1 MASTEQQL
9 SLDLPRSG
17 LMGWLGARSG
27 QSPLYD
33 RFLLLLL
40 LTLAAIGLVM
50 VTSASL
56 AEAQSLT
63 GDPLYFVKRHL
74 AFLGGA
80 LVILALGLRIPM
92 SWWQQRSTQLMLGGL
107 VLIVLVLFVGRSVNG
122 ATRWLPL
129 GPVNIQVAEVAKFTL
144 FLYLAGYLVRR
155 HQEVREELKGFLKPF
170 VTLGV
175 YAGFILAQPDLGTV
189 VVMFVTVM
197 GMLFLAGAKLRDFF
211 ALMLLGVSLV
221 VGLIISAPYRLRRV
235 TSFWDPWADP
245 FGAGYQL
252 TQSLMAYGR
261 GDWLGQGLGNSIQK
275 LEYLP
280 EAHTDFIFAVLGEEL
295 GFAGVTFVLLLELA
309 LALRALRIGN
319 LALQANQAFAG
330 YFAYGIGIW
339 FSFQTA
345 VNVGASVGLLPTK
358 GLTLP
363 MVSYGG
369 SSLWVMTVA
378 AVVLLRVDYE
388 RRLAGATP
396 GKKGGSDD
404 GS

>member
-1 MASTEQQL
+1 MVGALWQGIRGN
-9 SLDLPRSG
+9 DRSDG
-17 LMGWLGARSG
+17 G
-27 QSPLYD
+27 YD
-33 RFLLLLL
+33 RVL
-40 LTLAAIGLVM
+40 LTLILTLAMIGLVM
-50 VTSASL
+50 VSSASL
-56 AEAQSLT
+56 AEAESLK
-63 GDPLYFVKRHL
+63 GDPYFFVKRHL
-74 AFLGGA
+74 AFLSMA
-80 LVILALGLRIPM
+80 MVILVITINIPMSFWQQHSGKLLALGL
-92 SWWQQRSTQLMLGGL
+92 LLL
-107 VLIVLVLFVGRSVNG
+107 VAVLIGGRTVNG
-122 ATRWLPL
+122 ATRWLSVGPL
-129 GPVNIQVAEVAKFTL
+129 NLQVAEVAKFTL
-144 FLYLAGYLVRR
+144 FLYLASYLVRR

-170 VTLGV
+170 AALGV
-175 YAGFILAQPDLGTV
+175 YALFILGQPDLGTV

-211 ALMLLGVSLV
+211 ALCLLGVGLV
-221 VGLIISAPYRLRRV
+221 VLLIASAPYRLRRV

-295 GFAGVTFVLLLELA
+295 GFIGVSCVLLLELW
-309 LALRALRIGN
+309 LALRALKIGN
-319 LALQANQAFAG
+319 LALKNNQAFSG

-378 AVVLLRVDYE
+378 AAILLRVDYE
-388 RRLAGATP
+388 RRLQQDSSPEVSNEST
-396 GKKGGSDD
+396 
-404 GS
+404 